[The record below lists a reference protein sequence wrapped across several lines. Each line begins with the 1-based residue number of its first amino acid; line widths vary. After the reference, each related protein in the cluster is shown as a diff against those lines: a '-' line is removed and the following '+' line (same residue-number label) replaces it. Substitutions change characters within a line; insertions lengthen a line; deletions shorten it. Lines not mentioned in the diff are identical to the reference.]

1 MSIEGCYCGCLFP
14 GVCPS
19 PGQTALHNAIDQWRF
34 VGEAAQQLKEGIIL
48 VPTSQ
53 GCCEDGLRR
62 HTQRCLAQ
70 CLTFTKC
77 SINVLMLTKKHALH
91 LFQNHGIYFCH
102 TGLQQEGKDRSVL
115 LLSKAANLMSLRKWQ
130 SYTYKLMRSKMVSL
144 YTQALK

>member
-1 MSIEGCYCGCLFP
+1 MSLEGCYCGCLFP
-14 GVCPS
+14 GVCS
-19 PGQTALHNAIDQWRF
+19 LLQGKQLFTMQLTSGVF
-34 VGEAAQQLKEGIIL
+34 VGEATQQLKEGITESPI
-48 VPTSQ
+48 SQ

-62 HTQRCLAQ
+62 HTRRCLAQ

-130 SYTYKLMRSKMVSL
+130 SYTYKLMRL
-144 YTQALK
+144 